1 MNPISNSNQ
10 QQEDSMLIS
19 ILSLEK
25 QYQQT
30 LNQYEQAYQTYIN
43 LLSNNLQ
50 TIVSDY
56 DLLKDSN
63 GSSNTYCRGA
73 GWNQNGWPKMAGSLP
88 QDQCRVLCDEN
99 PYCSGYD
106 ISRRD
111 RNGNYDC
118 ALFNTTNLSPQP
130 TTDGTNYGCYRKKN
144 FVSPSTVTTTRE
156 GYGIIG
162 IGLDGKDY
170 YKPSLT
176 DSWQRL
182 NNDYGNDLI
191 ACAVNP
197 ANNKYYILNTKKEIY
212 TKNSYTDYGSIYI
225 PGSCCEI
232 SMTFSPD
239 GSISLMVGTDG
250 NIWKAPANNL
260 SNDTPFLRPKSGH
273 TCISVAINPNGKV
286 FYVGSDLGVYTNNSS
301 YNNPSEN
308 WTLITHS
315 CCVKAIAFAP
325 DGTMIGVGT
334 DNKLYTKQPN
344 DNYSGF
350 WVQVPGGACCVTSIA
365 TIRNSTTSTST
376 NIPDQFRAT
385 SNNRVAE
392 FISIPGKNFWGR
404 APLSQGQ
411 VNSIQDCE
419 NMCASDPNC
428 SGATFQS
435 SNKVCFTRT
444 GMSEVVSG
452 QSSDYALIPQVR
464 QMLNTL
470 KNLND
475 ELLNI
480 NQQIDTQIQALYP
493 IAQQDQADKNAK
505 QLELNDNYAKLMEEK
520 DDIMTSLQDYENLE
534 KEYEDNSL
542 SVNRENILYKFW
554 SLLAILL
561 LAITFKVIFKVNGS
575 SFIFL
580 IFTVLAV
587 IISLS
592 FDWWSL
598 IPIILLPF
606 LFKMIYYPST

>member
-10 QQEDSMLIS
+10 QKEDSMLIS

-50 TIVSDY
+50 TVVSDY
-56 DLLKDSN
+56 DKIAGPGSVCS
-63 GSSNTYCRGA
+63 GSSTWFPDGMWEKDA
-73 GWNQNGWPKMAGSLP
+73 GYLP
-88 QDQCRVLCDEN
+88 EDQCRVLCDEN
-99 PYCSGYD
+99 PYCSGYNLGAKKT
-106 ISRRD
+106 
-111 RNGNYDC
+111 NGTFSC
-118 ALFNTTNLSPQP
+118 KLFAETNTQVTNQA
-130 TTDGTNYGCYRKKN
+130 NANGCYRKKQ
-144 FVSPSTVTTTRE
+144 FVKPSTVTTTIQ

-286 FYVGSDLGVYTNNSS
+286 FYVSSDFGVYTNNSS

-315 CCVKAIAFAP
+315 CCVKSIAFAP

-365 TIRNSTTSTST
+365 TIRNSTTSSST
-376 NIPDQFRAT
+376 NIPSQFRAT
-385 SNNRVAE
+385 SNNKVAE
-392 FISIPGKNFWGR
+392 FISIPGKNYWGK

-419 NMCASDPNC
+419 NMCASDINC

-444 GMSEVVSG
+444 GMSEVVNG

-475 ELLNI
+475 QLLNI

-493 IAQQDQADKNAK
+493 IAQQDQIKKNAK

-520 DDIMTSLQDYENLE
+520 ADILTSLQDYENLE

-542 SVNRENILYKFW
+542 NVNRENILYKFW
-554 SLLAILL
+554 SLFAILL

-580 IFTVLAV
+580 IFTVIA
-587 IISLS
+587 IIITLS

-606 LFKMIYYPST
+606 LFKMIYYPSA